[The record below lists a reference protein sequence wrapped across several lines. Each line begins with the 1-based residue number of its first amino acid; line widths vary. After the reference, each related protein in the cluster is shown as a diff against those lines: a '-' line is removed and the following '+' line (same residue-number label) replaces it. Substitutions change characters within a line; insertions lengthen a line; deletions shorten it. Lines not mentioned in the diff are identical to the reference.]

1 MSTVAPV
8 AWGRFMGAIR
18 RFLMAQIRKTPGE
31 WIRAHILD
39 GVLGLVY
46 AHLPFAW
53 TSIAVAALVGLTSGL
68 LTWSRHD
75 PGLAIFLG
83 VLSLLAV
90 LCVALVATVLW
101 EKYRTRPATVPAS
114 GVSPLEIVFDLN
126 NPGEQF
132 WKRRQGTDAN
142 GNLIPKMVLEHRI
155 GVRNTSS
162 TTIRNVRVSIETL
175 GIIPIDPR
183 DMRFQ
188 KGDKEN
194 FDISPGHMELAPI
207 WWVWPP
213 EAGDAWGST
222 ATAFHGPLRVTA
234 RGDDIY
240 PAKAEFDYFP
250 AQVPALVRIA
260 ESTETIEDDHRR
272 VSQVTLRL
280 SAIVLIAVIGLVL

>member
-1 MSTVAPV
+1 
-8 AWGRFMGAIR
+8 MGAVR
-18 RFLMAQIRKTPGE
+18 KFLEAQIRKTPGE

-39 GVLGLVY
+39 VALGWLSAHISLAWLSLIVSAGLGL
-46 AHLPFAW
+46 
-53 TSIAVAALVGLTSGL
+53 ISGL
-68 LTWSRHD
+68 LIWSRHD
-75 PGLAIFLG
+75 PGLAIFVG

-101 EKYRTRPATVPAS
+101 EKYLTRPTTTVPAS

-132 WKRRQGTDAN
+132 WKRRQGKDAN

-162 TTIRNVRVSIETL
+162 ATIRNVRVSIETL
-175 GIIPIDPR
+175 GQRPINPR

-194 FDISPGHMELAPI
+194 FDITPWHMELAPV

-213 EAGDAWGST
+213 EPGDAWGPT
-222 ATAFHGPLRVTA
+222 ATAFHGPIRVTA
-234 RGDDIY
+234 RGDDVY
-240 PAKAEFDYFP
+240 PAQAEFDYFP
-250 AQVPALVRIA
+250 AQIPALVPI
-260 ESTETIEDDHRR
+260 TTK
-272 VSQVTLRL
+272 
-280 SAIVLIAVIGLVL
+280 